1 MKKSFLFFW
10 AISLSLFSISFGCNG
25 NVFNNLSQID
35 STAPWVPIPKTE
47 LDHFS
52 NLPAVKF
59 WQRVLNLNSDSVVV
73 FSKGERQ
80 ILRILPKSELK
91 ILQDSCGR
99 DSYYHNVRIH
109 HDLNY
114 TCQLKYLQG
123 RKEFYHFDKVMPA
136 IPIAAKIFLQYEVS
150 PVLAEMVLLIES
162 PSNPHIK
169 SVSGAAGHFQLMPY
183 VAKKYGLVIT
193 ENQDERVN
201 LEKSAMAAAK
211 HFKYYCIPQAN
222 KILEKHNIL
231 IDQNALWYQLFVLH
245 VYHAGSGNVAKVV
258 EEIGEVTDG
267 NYLIQMMWQFTA
279 GGFKSSSQNY
289 SQIALA
295 AYLNY
300 EAFLFNINHSTNGS
314 QNTR

>member
-1 MKKSFLFFW
+1 MKKSLLFFW
-10 AISLSLFSISFGCNG
+10 AISASIFSISFGCNG
-25 NVFNNLSQID
+25 GIFNNISQID
-35 STAPWVPIPKTE
+35 STSPWVPIPHSE
-47 LDHFS
+47 LDNFAQ
-52 NLPAVKF
+52 LPAVKF
-59 WQRVLNLNSDSVVV
+59 WQRVLSLNSDSVVV

-80 ILRILPKSELK
+80 ILRILPQSDLK
-91 ILQDSCGR
+91 LLQDSCGR
-99 DSYYHNVRIH
+99 DSFYHNIRFH
-109 HDLNY
+109 HELNHA
-114 TCQLKYLQG
+114 CQLKYLQG
-123 RKEFYHFDKVMPA
+123 RKEFYHFNNVVPA
-136 IPIAAKIFLQYEVS
+136 IPVAAKIFSQFEVS
-150 PVLAEMVLLIES
+150 PVLAELVLLIES

-169 SVSGAAGHFQLMPY
+169 SISGAAGHFQLMPY
-183 VAKKYGLVIT
+183 VAKKYGLTISS
-193 ENQDERVN
+193 NQDDRVN

-222 KILEKHNIL
+222 KILQNNHID

-258 EEIGEVTDG
+258 QQIGEVRDG

-300 EAFLFNINHSTNGS
+300 EAFLFNINNSTNGS